1 MTHQDFI
8 DKLTQLAEAE
18 DLLSVA
24 GELKEL
30 RSKFEDYVLEEE
42 RKLQVTQLE
51 AEESGE
57 SVPEQEGDFGKE
69 EFYTLYAELNTKRKE
84 LKDAKTAEETTN
96 LQAKKSLINRLQ
108 DVITKEE
115 NIGAAFAAFKEIQE
129 KWKTI
134 GDIPRAKRS
143 EIQSDYS
150 RLIEDF
156 FYNINIYKELKDHDF
171 HRNKQLKEEV
181 IEKLKKLGAVKAI
194 KELEQHIKTLQ
205 NDWEDIGP
213 VPNEAWET
221 LKDAYWTEVRSVYD
235 RINRHYE
242 DKRNEQK
249 ENLAKKEALIVE
261 TQSILGT
268 LEEVNDANG
277 WEHKTKAVIDV
288 QDRWKKVGFGP
299 RKENEEIWKRFRSLC
314 DEFFAAKKVFYS
326 AENEKLDAVAAKKT
340 VLIEKA
346 EALKTSS
353 DWKEASNQFIQLQKQ
368 WKQLGNSGRRNE
380 QKLWKKFRAACDH
393 FFDAKSAH
401 FNEKDKENENNLTL
415 KNELIEELKQLTLDS
430 DKKEALNQLK
440 EYSSRFNAIGHVPMK
455 QKDNVYKNFKKALD
469 DKYSSLK
476 LEGKEKEETLFVA
489 NLESMKVSPN
499 SSRQFDDLRF
509 NLRKDMDKLQK
520 EINLLEN
527 NLGFFANSKGADA
540 LKKDVEKKIERAR
553 EEMKEIRSKLKMIP
567 NE

>member
-8 DKLTQLAEAE
+8 DKLSQLAEAE
-18 DLLSVA
+18 DFLSVA

-42 RKLQVTQLE
+42 RKQQVAQLE
-51 AEESGE
+51 AEEAGE
-57 SVPEQEGDFGKE
+57 SIPEQEGDFGKE
-69 EFYTLYAELNTKRKE
+69 EFYTLYSELNTKRKE
-84 LKDAKTAEETTN
+84 LKDAKTTEETTN

-134 GDIPRAKRS
+134 GDIPRVKRS

-181 IEKLKKLGAVKAI
+181 IDKLKKLGSVKAI

-268 LEEVNDANG
+268 LEKVNDANG
-277 WEHKTKAVIDV
+277 WEYKTKAVIDV

-326 AENEKLDAVAAKKT
+326 GENEKLDAVAAKKT

-346 EALKTSS
+346 EALKTSN

-380 QKLWKKFRAACDH
+380 QKLWKKFRAACDY

-430 DKKEALNQLK
+430 DKKTALNQLK
-440 EYSSRFNAIGHVPMK
+440 DYSSRFNAIGHVPMK
-455 QKDNVYKNFKKALD
+455 EKDTVYKNFKKALD
-469 DKYSSLK
+469 DKYISLK

-489 NLESMKVSPN
+489 NLESMKASPN

-509 NLRKDMDKLQK
+509 NLRKDIDKLQK
-520 EINLLEN
+520 EIILLEN

>member
-8 DKLTQLAEAE
+8 DKLTELAGAE

-24 GELKEL
+24 SELKEL

-42 RKLQVTQLE
+42 RKLQVAQLE
-51 AEESGE
+51 AEETGE
-57 SVPEQEGDFGKE
+57 SIPEVEGDFGKE
-69 EFYTLYAELNTKRKE
+69 EFYTLYNAVNDKRKA
-84 LKDAKTAEETTN
+84 LKESKTAEETTN
-96 LQAKKSLINRLQ
+96 LQAKKSLINKLQ

-143 EIQSDYS
+143 EIQSEYS

-181 IEKLKKLGAVKAI
+181 IDKLKKLGVVKAI
-194 KELEQHIKTLQ
+194 KELEHNIKTLQ

-221 LKDAYWTEVRSVYD
+221 LKDAYWTEVRSIYD

-242 DKRNEQK
+242 DKRIEQK

-261 TQSILGT
+261 TQSLLTT
-268 LEEVNDANG
+268 LEGLKDAND
-277 WEHKTKAVIDV
+277 WENKTKVVIDI

-299 RKENEEIWKRFRSLC
+299 RKENEEVWKRFRALC
-314 DEFFAAKKVFYS
+314 DEFFAAKKVFYKG
-326 AENEKLDAVAAKKT
+326 ENEKLDGIAEKKMQ
-340 VLIEKA
+340 LIEKA
-346 EALKTSS
+346 EEIKTST
-353 DWKEASNQFIQLQKQ
+353 DWKEVSNQFIQLQKQ

-380 QKLWKKFRAACDH
+380 QKLWKKFRGACDH
-393 FFDAKSAH
+393 FFDAKNAH
-401 FNEKDKENENNLTL
+401 FNEKDKENEANLAL
-415 KNELIEELKQLTLDS
+415 KNELIEELKQHALPE
-430 DKKEALNQLK
+430 DKKAALNQLK
-440 EYSSRFNAIGHVPMK
+440 EFSSRFNSIGHVPMK

-489 NLESMKVSPN
+489 NIESMKSSPN

-509 NLRKDMDKLQK
+509 NLRKDIDKLQK
-520 EINLLEN
+520 EITLLEN

-553 EEMKEIRSKLKMIP
+553 EEMKDIRSKLKLIP